1 MNPAKRKTTGSCTLE
16 ARWWLPG
23 GRGSLWPGSLPQKF
37 SWNPVRDYMAVG
49 GPRPKVSQNTFSILL
64 LLAFIG
70 SIIMFNCCGEERD
83 VTKWNH
89 FVWTPFHFLG
99 NFKITSFFAKF
110 NYLAEFDIYSYSNI
124 NIPAMD
130 WYIDLNR
137 NTISGVSSIYQGIMK
152 YSIQTQEK
160 ILHNNGLDNNDQE
173 KFPTSLKLCLEVR
186 VLKLIIRLAGNG
198 LAW

>member
-23 GRGSLWPGSLPQKF
+23 GRGSLWPSLKSFPGIL
-37 SWNPVRDYMAVG
+37 WGIIWPPVD
-49 GPRPKVSQNTFSILL
+49 PKVSQNTFSILL
-64 LLAFIG
+64 LHAFIG
-70 SIIMFNCCGEERD
+70 FIIMFNCCGEERD

>member
-1 MNPAKRKTTGSCTLE
+1 MWDCKGSKSWNIFSWILQKERQRGVVPWKPDDGSQEAKG
-16 ARWWLPG
+16 AYDPG
-23 GRGSLWPGSLPQKF
+23 LLPQKF
-37 SWNPVRDYMAVG
+37 SWNPVRDYMAAG

-130 WYIDLNR
+130 WF
-137 NTISGVSSIYQGIMK
+137 
-152 YSIQTQEK
+152 E
-160 ILHNNGLDNNDQE
+160 
-173 KFPTSLKLCLEVR
+173 
-186 VLKLIIRLAGNG
+186 
-198 LAW
+198 